1 MFTPTTPAVCS
12 ASETRAPRALTGPGA
27 ALAGIALALSAALAL
42 AVLTPPAAPP
52 TRPPAEPRE
61 VFKGDRLD
69 RQAALADP
77 VVFAR
82 VDPPLASAPA
92 ELFPLP
98 VPQPPLAQTT
108 PAADPEPVRR
118 HRRAGGTS
126 LCARHGLRTIW
137 YDNGRRWHCRR

>member
-1 MFTPTTPAVCS
+1 MWIWKATALGGAMAMLAGLAFGPPPPPAPARAPAV
-12 ASETRAPRALTGPGA
+12 
-27 ALAGIALALSAALAL
+27 
-42 AVLTPPAAPP
+42 
-52 TRPPAEPRE
+52 PRE

-82 VDPPLASAPA
+82 VEPPLASAPA

-98 VPQPPLAQTT
+98 VPPPPPQTA
-108 PAADPEPVRR
+108 PAANPEPVRR
-118 HRRAGGTS
+118 HRRAGGAS

>member
-1 MFTPTTPAVCS
+1 MLCS
-12 ASETRAPRALTGPGA
+12 LYSTSGGRAPRTLSRPGA
-27 ALAGIALALSAALAL
+27 ALAGVALALGAALAL
-42 AVLTPPAAPP
+42 AVLTPPTAPP
-52 TRPPAEPRE
+52 TRPPAVPRE

-77 VVFAR
+77 VLFAR
-82 VDPPLASAPA
+82 VDPPLVSAPA

-98 VPQPPLAQTT
+98 VPQPPLAQTA

-118 HRRAGGTS
+118 YRHRDGGG
-126 LCARHGLRTIW
+126 LCARHGLRIVW

>member
-1 MFTPTTPAVCS
+1 MFIPPVS
-12 ASETRAPRALTGPGA
+12 ALYSLYGTSGGRTLGPRA
-27 ALAGIALALSAALAL
+27 ALAGVALALGAALAL
-42 AVLTPPAAPP
+42 AVLTPPPAPP
-52 TRPPAEPRE
+52 TRPPAVPRE

-69 RQAALADP
+69 RQLALADP

-98 VPQPPLAQTT
+98 VPPPPQTA

-118 HRRAGGTS
+118 HRRAGGAG

>member
-1 MFTPTTPAVCS
+1 MIRLTSVS
-12 ASETRAPRALTGPGA
+12 SVAPPGA
-27 ALAGIALALSAALAL
+27 LSLRAAFVGIVTAAAAAAVLALLAPG
-42 AVLTPPAAPP
+42 VAPP

-69 RQAALADP
+69 RQVALADP
-77 VVFAR
+77 TLFAR
-82 VDPPLASAPA
+82 VDPPLVSPVAD
-92 ELFPLP
+92 LFPLP
-98 VPQPPLAQTT
+98 VPQPPQTA

-118 HRRAGGTS
+118 HRRAGGAG